1 MKYLKLFEE
10 IDFTLDKNQFVYLY
24 KTIIDDIPFYVR
36 FLKSVK
42 NKVYVRRYNEDSP
55 EDKFKTGYGKK
66 EAILA
71 GITDITKQ
79 FIKDVKPNCVIIPHI
94 SMKFES
100 GELNEPNKR
109 AKMNYEYLKN
119 IAGYNLEYY
128 NTLYKSNGE
137 EKTLTYCFL
146 TKDGYIPDIKLLM
159 PQNSIY
165 KKVII

>member
-66 EAILA
+66 RS
-71 GITDITKQ
+71 
-79 FIKDVKPNCVIIPHI
+79 NI
-94 SMKFES
+94 SW
-100 GELNEPNKR
+100 
-109 AKMNYEYLKN
+109 
-119 IAGYNLEYY
+119 YN
-128 NTLYKSNGE
+128 
-137 EKTLTYCFL
+137 
-146 TKDGYIPDIKLLM
+146 
-159 PQNSIY
+159 
-165 KKVII
+165 